1 MELTLVGHASFL
13 VEAGPVRL
21 LSDPW
26 YVGAAFN
33 ESWSLHPQPEVPDD
47 LFDRI
52 THLWIS
58 HEHPDHLS
66 IPTLRSIPE
75 ERRAQITLLYQR
87 HWSGTVF
94 EWISSLGFGR
104 AVELRHG
111 EEHDLGGGV
120 QVRLFQV
127 RHEDAALAVH
137 HEGATLL
144 NLNDGK
150 PSAGTLRRL
159 RQRLGPIDVLLSQ
172 FSPAGWPGNPDDD
185 DRLAATS
192 ANALAQL
199 IRQADVLGPRH
210 VVPCASFVR
219 FSHEEN
225 AFMNRAIN
233 RMDRVRDALG
243 SERAAVLSPGET
255 WRVDEAPGGSP
266 AAVARYVE
274 AVDAIPGLPLTSHG
288 PITFEDV
295 VSAAQARMEAFHHAY
310 HAALLRRVGAV
321 TFDLTDLGRSLTL
334 DVGTRTVV
342 EGPPGQAAGRV
353 ELSSQAAWYTFEH
366 RWGVPTLLISGRFR
380 LPDGETAFRRFKE
393 LGSAWSG
400 GFHTH
405 GLVGTLASARG
416 RDLVIRRWR
425 DLRDLMPS
433 GA

>member
-1 MELTLVGHASFL
+1 MGHASVL

-26 YVGAAFN
+26 YGGPAFN
-33 ESWSLHPQPEVPDD
+33 ESWSLHPQPKVPED
-47 LFDRI
+47 LFDGV

-75 ERRAQITLLYQR
+75 ERRAEITLLYQR
-87 HWSGTVF
+87 HWSGAVF
-94 EWISSLGFGR
+94 EWVSSLGFGR

-111 EEHDLGGGV
+111 EELDLEGGV
-120 QVRLFQV
+120 RVRLFQV

-137 HEGATLL
+137 HEGTTVF

-159 RQRLGPIDVLLSQ
+159 RQRLGPIDVLLTQ

-185 DRLAATS
+185 DQLAATS
-192 ANALAQL
+192 AKALAQL
-199 IRQADVLGPRH
+199 VRQTDVLAPRH
-210 VVPCASFVR
+210 VVPFASFVR

-225 AFMNRAIN
+225 AFMNRSIN
-233 RMDRVRDALG
+233 RMDRVRDAIG
-243 SERAAVLSPGET
+243 TVRTAVLAPGDT
-255 WRVDEAPGGSP
+255 WHVDEAPAGCA

-274 AVDAIPGLPLTSHG
+274 AVDAIPDQPLTSHG
-288 PITFEDV
+288 PVPFDDV
-295 VSAAQARMEAFHHAY
+295 VGAAEGQMAAFHRAY
-310 HAALLRRVGAV
+310 HAALLRRIGPV

-334 DVGTRTVV
+334 HVGAGTVD
-342 EGPPGQAAGRV
+342 EGTPEETPGRIEV
-353 ELSSQAAWYTFEH
+353 SSQAAWYSFEH

-380 LPDGETAFRRFKE
+380 LPAGDGAFRRYKE

-405 GLVGTLASARG
+405 GLVGTLTSGRG
-416 RDLVIRRWR
+416 RDLVTRRWR
-425 DLRDLMPS
+425 DLRDLVPG